1 MPRSLR
7 PLTLAIIATSRASW
21 AAATPET
28 RPQVAAPTEPADRG
42 PAAPPADARW
52 YGYDPASGL
61 PPPGSVPAPAPRS
74 GAEHWRRPIEFYPE
88 AGLVAP
94 LCHHGTQGS
103 DRCDGIQAGGEV
115 GAAILWRVSAYFGWG
130 GTLDVTGFR
139 YAPPPRLGLRSASAA
154 AVFVGL
160 LGRAYFGAE
169 GPVEPYIELGLGG
182 GALGR
187 GFRDRD
193 GHAYDETGAG
203 PALRLGAGAE
213 FYVGPRVRLGPVLD
227 WTALLVDK
235 IRRCRASGS
244 GECVDVSKHDQGY
257 LSGLVSLTMRV
268 TFLFGEE
275 L

>member
-1 MPRSLR
+1 MPRAVYL
-7 PLTLAIIATSRASW
+7 LALAAVLGTETSR

-28 RPQVAAPTEPADRG
+28 KPDIAPARAESEGKVAGPPIDAPYAYEPA
-42 PAAPPADARW
+42 P
-52 YGYDPASGL
+52 GL
-61 PPPGSVPAPAPRS
+61 PPPGSVLPPRPSS
-74 GAEHWRRPIEFYPE
+74 GPEFWRRAVELFPQ

-94 LCHHGTQGS
+94 LCHHGTQGT
-103 DRCDGIQAGGEV
+103 DRCDGVQAGAEV
-115 GAAILWRVSAYFGWG
+115 GAAVLWRVSPYFAWG
-130 GTLDVTGFR
+130 GALGVTGFR
-139 YAPPPRLGLRSASAA
+139 YQPPARLGLHDASAA

-160 LGRAYFGAE
+160 LGRGYGAAE
-169 GPVEPYIELGLGG
+169 GPVDPYVEIGLGG

-203 PALRLGAGAE
+203 PALRLGAGADV
-213 FYVGPRVRLGPVLD
+213 YVGPRIRLGPALD

-244 GECVDVSKHDQGY
+244 GDCMDVSMHDQGY
-257 LSGLVSLTMRV
+257 LSGYVSLSIKV
-268 TFLFGEE
+268 TFLVGEE